1 MLEETARTNPVML
14 SEDAPICHNQT
25 NDIKKYLLMK
35 LTKESQGQDVQFDP
49 LTLVDTSHTTLWLE
63 NHDSKSKK
71 RVVLSMKIEA
81 LIVDVKG
88 EGRRDHGIL
97 ME

>member
-1 MLEETARTNPVML
+1 MIIEHLARQKAKRKHERNDEPALFPVAPAFFSPIFFIIKLEPMKMLEETARTNPVML

-49 LTLVDTSHTTLWLE
+49 LTL
-63 NHDSKSKK
+63 
-71 RVVLSMKIEA
+71 
-81 LIVDVKG
+81 
-88 EGRRDHGIL
+88 
-97 ME
+97 